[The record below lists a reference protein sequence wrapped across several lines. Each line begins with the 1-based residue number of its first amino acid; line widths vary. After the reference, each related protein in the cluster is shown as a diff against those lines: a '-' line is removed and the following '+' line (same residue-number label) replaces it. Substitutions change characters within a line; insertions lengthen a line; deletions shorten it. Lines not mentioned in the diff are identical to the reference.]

1 MDITFVQSFN
11 FQIIRQE
18 FFHIDTTS
26 MPLKVLVLGHS
37 FVRRLETDI
46 INQVHPVLSPNI
58 GLVNSDVVVQYLGFS
73 GGNIFSLLDDPNN
86 RLDATLRAFP
96 AYVIVLQIGG
106 NDIDQ
111 KEFDILLYKA
121 SVRHLI
127 FRLQELYQVKKV
139 VICGIFPRFK
149 LRKVKLDVY
158 HEKKEKN
165 QFRFLSGV
173 FSLSTNPFLA
183 SWQWFDKQQKSIPER
198 RCPFKRERYMQVFS
212 QFKGSSHVF
221 IKINFESLLTA
232 NKFCSCNLLWVCRLS
247 TCRHITS

>member
-18 FFHIDTTS
+18 FFQLDTTG

-46 INQVHPVLSPNI
+46 INQVHPVLSLNL
-58 GLVNSDVVVQYLGFS
+58 GLGNLDVVVQYLGIG
-73 GGNIFSLLDDPNN
+73 GGNIFSLLDDPHN

-96 AYVIVLQIGG
+96 ADVIVLQIGG

-111 KEFDILLYKA
+111 EEFDILLYKA

-127 FRLQELYQVKKV
+127 FRLQELYTVNKV
-139 VICGIFPRFK
+139 VICEIFPRFK

-158 HEKKEKN
+158 HEKKEKIN
-165 QFRFLSGV
+165 LDFYPEFFHDPQIHFWRHGSGLMSNRDLFQRDGVHLNVNGTCKFFRSLRGAV
-173 FSLSTNPFLA
+173 MSLS
-183 SWQWFDKQQKSIPER
+183 K
-198 RCPFKRERYMQVFS
+198 
-212 QFKGSSHVF
+212 
-221 IKINFESLLTA
+221 
-232 NKFCSCNLLWVCRLS
+232 
-247 TCRHITS
+247 

>member
-18 FFHIDTTS
+18 FVHIDTTS

-46 INQVHPVLSPNI
+46 INQVHPVLSPNL

-96 AYVIVLQIGG
+96 ADVIVLQIGG

-111 KEFDILLYKA
+111 KEFDILLHKA

-149 LRKVKLDVY
+149 LRMVKLDVY
-158 HEKKEKN
+158 HEKKEKIN
-165 QFRFLSGV
+165 LDFNLEFFHDPQIHFWRHGSGLMSNRDLFRRDGV
-173 FSLSTNPFLA
+173 HLNENVHA
-183 SWQWFDKQQKSIPER
+183 SF
-198 RCPFKRERYMQVFS
+198 FAV
-212 QFKGSSHVF
+212 
-221 IKINFESLLTA
+221 
-232 NKFCSCNLLWVCRLS
+232 
-247 TCRHITS
+247 